1 MSSEYVIILTVKKER
16 SSKMQLIRL
25 DKSKILKEFGS
36 MQKFYESKN
45 ISRQVIYSYQKLG
58 IGLETA
64 VKRDILKYTNFKTL
78 AFELLE
84 KSGI

>member
-1 MSSEYVIILTVKKER
+1 
-16 SSKMQLIRL
+16 MQLIRL

-45 ISRQVIYSYQKLG
+45 ISRQVVYSYQRLG

-84 KSGI
+84 KSGIEN